1 MIINAQI
8 PDALYKQIQ
17 IISDQE
23 NISIGELV
31 SIALS
36 NQLSSLGKNYLAE
49 RAKKV
54 VGKIF
59 KKYLISFLIKNQKS
73 AIASKHKNKFRY

>member
-8 PDALYKQIQ
+8 PDALYEQIQ

-23 NISIGELV
+23 NISIDELV

-36 NQLSSLGKNYLAE
+36 NQLSFMGQNYLAE
-49 RAKKV
+49 RAKKGSWENFQKV
-54 VGKIF
+54 LSKVSDQEPEEFDRIP
-59 KKYLISFLIKNQKS
+59 KKK
-73 AIASKHKNKFRY
+73 

>member
-1 MIINAQI
+1 MMINAQI

-23 NISIGELV
+23 NISIDELV

-36 NQLSSLGKNYLAE
+36 NQLSSIGKNYLAE
-49 RAKKV
+49 RGKK
-54 VGKIF
+54 GSWEKF
-59 KKYLISFLIKNQKS
+59 QKVL
-73 AIASKHKNKFRY
+73 SKVSDQQPEEFDRI